1 VDERDQQ
8 DDTSY
13 DMGIGVKGGDSDL
26 GIDTGMGTV
35 EPMDRPGAQSDSVI
49 DTGSGDTGAG
59 EYTGPPGSG
68 DQVERELG
76 MGTGSTGYLTDE
88 AADVGSGT
96 YNYDEDTGPERYSP
110 DMDRP

>member
-1 VDERDQQ
+1 
-8 DDTSY
+8 
-13 DMGIGVKGGDSDL
+13 MGGDSDL
-26 GIDTGMGTV
+26 GIDTGMGTI
-35 EPMDRPGAQSDSVI
+35 EPVGKPGPRADAVI
-49 DTGSGDTGAG
+49 ETGSGDTGAG

-96 YNYDEDTGPERYSP
+96 YDYDEDTGPERSSS
-110 DMDRP
+110 DMDRD